1 MNLKWAR
8 SCTLTITYRNLTI
21 HGRGPINRP
30 HRHYVKRPHPH
41 LRAYTG
47 RFFGEIGLGSRRRS
61 ITHGL
66 FSIGLP
72 SASKGICPKKPTP
85 GRPQGSPPRVN
96 PPPALTKIRC
106 DSSDPRIFVR
116 AGVVRVSGWDPCGR
130 PEVGRSSS
138 STFISI
144 TYPWIDCF
152 FFAKIYLP
160 FPHRGKT
167 YPYNSCRTILAP
179 STRAQSL
186 PKATS
191 LGRYFM
197 PQSGAR
203 IRRSGSTYCKAE
215 RILPATVS
223 GVSTS
228 ISPRFKTPTM
238 MVLCAS

>member
-8 SCTLTITYRNLTI
+8 SCTLTITCRHLTI

-72 SASKGICPKKPTP
+72 SASKGICPKKPTS

-116 AGVVRVSGWDPCGR
+116 AGGVRVSGWDPCGR
-130 PEVGRSSS
+130 PDNYPLLQGERAEA
-138 STFISI
+138 STG
-144 TYPWIDCF
+144 
-152 FFAKIYLP
+152 A
-160 FPHRGKT
+160 
-167 YPYNSCRTILAP
+167 
-179 STRAQSL
+179 
-186 PKATS
+186 
-191 LGRYFM
+191 
-197 PQSGAR
+197 SGAKR
-203 IRRSGSTYCKAE
+203 M
-215 RILPATVS
+215 PATNQRKRSQPSHSVCQPGGPS
-223 GVSTS
+223 QARRRNPPS
-228 ISPRFKTPTM
+228 
-238 MVLCAS
+238 